1 MMDFDDLLPVS
12 SPFLVPVISEFVV
25 IIIGSTF
32 DLSSWLLFV
41 GPAMLVLI
49 VFGWAIWS
57 IIGSLARH
65 NNRIRREREMVK
77 ALRTKNR
84 QAAIDAIINR
94 AMEQHVAYQLG
105 IINNVPEM
113 VRDGVYGEYQPVALE
128 AVA

>member
-1 MMDFDDLLPVS
+1 MMDFDDLSFEILLPV
-12 SPFLVPVISEFVV
+12 LGISEFVV
-25 IIIGSTF
+25 MIIGSAF
-32 DLSSWLLFV
+32 NLSMWVLAIV
-41 GPAMLVLI
+41 PAILVLV

-77 ALRTKNR
+77 ALRAKNR

-113 VRDGVYGEYQPVALE
+113 VCDGIYGEYQPVALE

>member
-1 MMDFDDLLPVS
+1 MMDFDDLSFEILLPV
-12 SPFLVPVISEFVV
+12 LGISEFVV
-25 IIIGSTF
+25 MIIGSAF
-32 DLSSWLLFV
+32 NLSMWVLAIV
-41 GPAMLVLI
+41 PAILVLV

-77 ALRTKNR
+77 ALRAKNR

-113 VRDGVYGEYQPVALE
+113 VHDGIYGEYQPVALE

>member
-1 MMDFDDLLPVS
+1 MMDFDDLPAS
-12 SPFLVPVISEFVV
+12 SPFLVIVISELVV
-25 IIIGSTF
+25 MIIGSWF
-32 DLSSWLLFV
+32 DLSLWVLAI

-77 ALRTKNR
+77 ALRAKNR

-113 VRDGVYGEYQPVALE
+113 VCDGIYGEYQPVALE